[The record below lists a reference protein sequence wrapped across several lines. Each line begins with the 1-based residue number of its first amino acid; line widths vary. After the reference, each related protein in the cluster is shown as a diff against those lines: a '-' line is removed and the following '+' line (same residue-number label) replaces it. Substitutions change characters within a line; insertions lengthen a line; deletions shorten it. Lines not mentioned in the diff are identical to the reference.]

1 MIDRKEFLEE
11 LALRENI
18 RKILRKKLRKLNEAT
33 SAASTPDAPYD
44 ITAMNF
50 LSTLVNEILKKIE
63 TAYKSLMTSPDQ
75 RQSYAAHILNG
86 INDQLELANANPEA
100 DTEDK
105 IVVDEEIDITVADDG
120 EIDPFDE
127 EGIIDIRND
136 EEPEDSE
143 EEKFG
148 SALAPR
154 GLDMTGRNEAYATFK
169 QISPQII
176 AAYTKIDPD
185 SIVPAEKVKALGVD
199 TPEREVFKIY
209 LLKNLDLYMRQF
221 EDELAGTPEIPDIP
235 V

>member
-86 INDQLELANANPEA
+86 INDQLELANAN
-100 DTEDK
+100 
-105 IVVDEEIDITVADDG
+105 
-120 EIDPFDE
+120 PFDE